1 MTYLTKEQT
10 KELKDWKFKG
20 YLSEGYKVV
29 ITTQEADV
37 NYISIDLLDEDGELE
52 EHIDLEKEY
61 EDEEIE
67 QMKEDGKKVR
77 KEVVRKLDMSAK
89 EIRIRNIQC

>member
-1 MTYLTKEQT
+1 MTYLTKNMT

-20 YLSEGYKVV
+20 FISEGYEIV

-37 NYISIDLLDEDGELE
+37 NYISVDLLDEDGELE
-52 EHIDLEKEY
+52 NHIDLVKEY
-61 EDEEIE
+61 EEDEIE
-67 QMKEDGKKVR
+67 QMIKDGKKVR
-77 KEVVRKLDMSAK
+77 SEVAKKLDMSTK